1 MDIQNKIE
9 ELKSHVVKL
18 EDEIKSKREEINQTR
33 LTVRRLMKHL
43 QKAEEILSG
52 TKEPHVV

>member
-52 TKEPHVV
+52 TKKSK